1 MHPAQG
7 QQYTGDTFDGP
18 GGRTN
23 TVIPHFVFPANTPNT
38 CASNPGISVHLI
50 QTPNRQ
56 NIGIPAHLSQSKSI
70 KMLTTHDQ
78 EEFAHP
84 SSGIANHHPS
94 GCTTKPGILVHLEQK
109 PNIPKR
115 GSLAHPEQVPG
126 ILGHTTQVSIYYL
139 PTYMY
144 NVHIYLLEL

>member
-1 MHPAQG
+1 MPNQNHPVQG
-7 QQYTGDTFDGP
+7 QYARDTFDGP
-18 GGRTN
+18 GGPSTK

-56 NIGIPAHLSQSKSI
+56 NIGIPAHPTQSKSI
-70 KMLTTHDQ
+70 KMLT
-78 EEFAHP
+78 EEGFTTD
-84 SSGIANHHPS
+84 SGIANHHPS

-126 ILGHTTQVSIYYL
+126 ILGHTTQVISK
-139 PTYMY
+139 
-144 NVHIYLLEL
+144 